1 MQKSPQDLPQS
12 DRPVVRKWRL
22 AVVSFYGSLL
32 AVMLVLAL
40 TTSHDVQIAGTNVPP
55 ASLKK

>member
-32 AVMLVLAL
+32 VVMLMLAL
-40 TTSHDVQIAGTNVPP
+40 TSSHDVQIAGTSEPLP
-55 ASLKK
+55 SLKK

>member
-1 MQKSPQDLPQS
+1 MQKFRHDLLQS

-22 AVVSFYGSLL
+22 AVVSSYGSLL

-40 TTSHDVQIAGTNVPP
+40 TTSRDVQMAGTNVPP
-55 ASLKK
+55 ASPKK